1 MQKALLE
8 QFAGLYFAVKKLA
21 AFAAV
26 VQLAAAADV
35 GKQLLQ
41 FPDRKNRNA
50 AVRQHNSAE
59 GHCYKRYNAVA
70 GVRCCNHCCMA
81 VVVHCR
87 NHCCTVAA
95 VHSRNHCCTV
105 AAVRSHNHCCTV
117 AAMRSHNRCYMAA
130 AVRSHSRCYTAA
142 AVRSHNHC
150 YTAVAM
156 HFHNHYCMTA
166 GMHCHNCCY
175 RAVPDRMPLPVPV
188 SSAFHVIPVFLCD
201 MGFDP
206 DIPSVPHLIAGYPAD
221 R

>member
-1 MQKALLE
+1 M
-8 QFAGLYFAVKKLA
+8 KKLA
-21 AFAAV
+21 AFGAV

-70 GVRCCNHCCMA
+70 AVHCCSCCYTA
-81 VVVHCR
+81 VVVHCHNRCYMIVGVHSR
-87 NHCCTVAA
+87 NHCCMVAA
-95 VHSRNHCCTV
+95 VHSRNHCCMV
-105 AAVRSHNHCCTV
+105 AGMRSHNH
-117 AAMRSHNRCYMAA
+117 
-130 AVRSHSRCYTAA
+130 CYTAA

-150 YTAVAM
+150 YTVAAV
-156 HFHNHYCMTA
+156 HSHNRYCTAA
-166 GMHCHNCCY
+166 GMHCYNCYY

-188 SSAFHVIPVFLCD
+188 SSAFRVIPVFLCG